1 MGEELLAS
9 TALHLTIGILTHN
22 IGQVVDSL
30 VTLGL
35 SVKHCKEKCDA
46 LIEKAIAVAGAIN
59 HIEDQQ
65 KRDPQ
70 RFSAEVYVVS
80 LEKFLTVVKDC
91 HSLVKRYTKK
101 NFVLRWLLALKF
113 EGDFDSLDARMDKAM
128 KLFDFDM
135 QVEQNCL
142 AYDRQDDLQI
152 VKAQMA
158 EAVAVIKALSKDEL
172 NPEESRLL
180 MVDVGDSIYEGFMLA
195 GLLEDSV
202 DVILVAS
209 ERGKKE
215 AAIMKRLSDCDN
227 ILRFYGT
234 FFLEGTKE
242 YLVMERPGK

>member
-30 VTLGL
+30 VTVGL
-35 SVKHCKEKCDA
+35 SVKHCKDKCEA
-46 LIEKAIAVAGAIN
+46 LVQKANAVAGLMN

-70 RFSAEVYVVS
+70 RFSAEAYVVS
-80 LEKFLTVVKDC
+80 LSKFLTVVKDC
-91 HSLVKRYTKK
+91 YSLMKRYTKK
-101 NFVLRWLLALKF
+101 NFVFRWLLALKF

-135 QVEQNCL
+135 QVEQTCL
-142 AYDRQDDLQI
+142 AYDRQDDLQN
-152 VKAQMA
+152 VKAQMT

-180 MVDVGDSIYEGFMLA
+180 MVDVGDSIYGGYTLA
-195 GLLEDSV
+195 GLLEDFV
-202 DVILVAS
+202 DVVLVAS

-215 AAIMKRLSDCDN
+215 AAIMKRPSDCDN

-234 FFLEGTKE
+234 FLMEGTKE
-242 YLVMERPGK
+242 YL

>member
-9 TALHLTIGILTHN
+9 TALHLTIGVLTHN

-91 HSLVKRYTKK
+91 HSLVQRYTKN
-101 NFVLRWLLALKF
+101 NFV
-113 EGDFDSLDARMDKAM
+113 
-128 KLFDFDM
+128 
-135 QVEQNCL
+135 
-142 AYDRQDDLQI
+142 
-152 VKAQMA
+152 
-158 EAVAVIKALSKDEL
+158 
-172 NPEESRLL
+172 
-180 MVDVGDSIYEGFMLA
+180 
-195 GLLEDSV
+195 
-202 DVILVAS
+202 
-209 ERGKKE
+209 
-215 AAIMKRLSDCDN
+215 
-227 ILRFYGT
+227 
-234 FFLEGTKE
+234 
-242 YLVMERPGK
+242 